1 MHLPSFSVPVD
12 INNNMTRVNTLKD
25 IEKIYL
31 ESRFHDTDVEDE
43 TDTSIGP
50 GHPDYETGDER
61 WDRLHR
67 DHPEVVAGYRRG
79 LGSGYEDIRKT
90 AQARYDKEKQ
100 NVDYEQLKQKAKD
113 RHDKNKRSRR
123 GLNSD
128 DQREQDEREMELIRA
143 MQKFGHGA
151 DYNTPFEETD
161 HSKDAPALAPGDKR
175 QPDGSVTDKHGKV
188 VYKPRHPK
196 GGVPYSDGK
205 GDHDPKHK
213 DKMPHEVKE
222 GNKGTKTDREKADVN
237 DNGKIEGWEK
247 AKANAIRKSQG
258 KTHLCAKT
266 VNHENYGPG
275 ATIHAQHAIPD
286 VNGDIEWYMVEFKHG
301 IEKVYTEDIEV
312 VFAVEHNH

>member
-1 MHLPSFSVPVD
+1 
-12 INNNMTRVNTLKD
+12 MTRVNTLKD

-31 ESRFHDTDVEDE
+31 ESRFRDTDVEDE
-43 TDTSIGP
+43 VDTRTIP

-79 LGSGYEDIRKT
+79 LGPGYEDIRKT
-90 AQARYDKEKQ
+90 AQARYDKKKQ
-100 NVDYEQLKQKAKD
+100 ERSSDSD
-113 RHDKNKRSRR
+113 RHF
-123 GLNSD
+123 NSPE
-128 DQREQDEREMELIRA
+128 QRKSDEREMELMRA

-161 HSKDAPALAPGDKR
+161 HSKDEPALAPGDKR
-175 QPDGSVTDKHGKV
+175 QADGSVTDKDGKV

-205 GDHDPKHK
+205 GEHDPKHK

-222 GNKGTKTDREKADVN
+222 GTKGTKTDREKADVD

-266 VNHENYGPG
+266 VNHENFGPG
-275 ATIHAQHAIPD
+275 ATVHAQHAIPD

-301 IEKVYTEDIEV
+301 VEKVYTEELEV
-312 VFAVEHNH
+312 VFAVEHNHS